1 MEDAEARDTQNDE
14 ANQCVQHLQRVLE
27 EHRGTVEDPIRHE
40 ATTYNNEA
48 VNQQN
53 APIRQR
59 VLRKIPV

>member
-1 MEDAEARDTQNDE
+1 MEDSETRKTQNHK
-14 ANQCVQHLQRVLE
+14 ANQRVQHLQRVLKQD
-27 EHRGTVEDPIRHE
+27 RGTVEDPIRHE